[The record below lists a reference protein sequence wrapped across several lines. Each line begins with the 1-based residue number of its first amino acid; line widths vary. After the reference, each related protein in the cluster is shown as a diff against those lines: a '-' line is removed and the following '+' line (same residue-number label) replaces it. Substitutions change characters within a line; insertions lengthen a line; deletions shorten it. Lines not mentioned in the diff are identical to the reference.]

1 MNKEALTMEYLLCV
15 LDDEG
20 KLPTFSTEKEICF
33 YAAQLIELIDLGWVV
48 LEGKKLQ
55 LADKGSEP
63 PVYLEPMFE
72 IVKKSEGKKVADF
85 AGNLTFNL
93 TGKPRRKMLEACLEV
108 MEEANLLETATKKG
122 LLGTKEY
129 RTVKAEEKDRV
140 IQKIRAEFLEEGQIS
155 EETVLLGCLLDKT
168 SLLKKYFSAYE
179 AKMLKQRL
187 KELRKAPENKLIN
200 EMIDSV
206 EALIAVIAATA

>member
-1 MNKEALTMEYLLCV
+1 M
-15 LDDEG
+15 
-20 KLPTFSTEKEICF
+20 
-33 YAAQLIELIDLGWVV
+33 
-48 LEGKKLQ
+48 
-55 LADKGSEP
+55 
-63 PVYLEPMFE
+63 
-72 IVKKSEGKKVADF
+72 
-85 AGNLTFNL
+85 
-93 TGKPRRKMLEACLEV
+93 
-108 MEEANLLETATKKG
+108 KKG

-206 EALIAVIAATA
+206 DTLIAVIAATA